1 MGIRFAN
8 GTSCFFFFCCEAAW
22 VGGAPGGWGGPFP
35 ANRPYGPHLTSC
47 ARTLRPTRA
56 ITPTLCAQKA
66 PGLHAQLPKFFMYV
80 KHARPTCT
88 IAPIIDV
95 GEKCPAYMQAAP
107 EPPFCILLVKL
118 FNIKPLKLT
127 SQDSDLVHIQ
137 V

>member
-1 MGIRFAN
+1 MGFHLQMELAV
-8 GTSCFFFFCCEAAW
+8 FFCCEAAW
-22 VGGAPGGWGGPFP
+22 VGGPPGGWGGPFP

-66 PGLHAQLPKFFMYV
+66 PGLHAQLPQFFMYV

-107 EPPFCILLVKL
+107 EPPFCILLYNNFMK
-118 FNIKPLKLT
+118 
-127 SQDSDLVHIQ
+127 IQ
-137 V
+137 INKKEPGKHRI